1 MRVKAARVAGNGGD
15 ATSRAAAVKRSK
27 SSFRRG
33 GVVSR
38 LEKTSAEG
46 VSVRVVV
53 MVVVVVVGK
62 NVMAESTKVVVAV
75 AAG

>member
-1 MRVKAARVAGNGGD
+1 MRVKTARVAGTGGD
-15 ATSRAAAVKRSK
+15 ATSCAAAVKRSK